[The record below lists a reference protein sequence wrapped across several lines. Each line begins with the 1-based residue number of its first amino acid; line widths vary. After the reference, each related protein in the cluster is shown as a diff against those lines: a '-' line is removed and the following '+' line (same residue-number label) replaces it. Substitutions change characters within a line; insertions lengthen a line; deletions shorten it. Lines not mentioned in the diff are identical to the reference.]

1 MNKLSDK
8 VQFFFIQEGYSIH
21 VVCGDLPE
29 CTADQ
34 MLQLIPAV
42 QTVPPRL
49 INEGLQ
55 GSSGQG
61 GRVGAASSSLA
72 NVESGERGASSR
84 PLPGGMGY
92 GSDSGPGGADRD
104 LETAMAMSLAD
115 QGVSGGR

>member
-1 MNKLSDK
+1 MKN
-8 VQFFFIQEGYSIH
+8 FFLVQEGYSIH

-61 GRVGAASSSLA
+61 GRVGAASSSVA

-92 GSDSGPGGADRD
+92 GFDSGPGGADRD
-104 LETAMAMSLAD
+104 LETATAMSLAD